1 MAKIYDL
8 KKRTYAY
15 ALDVIK
21 FLRELPKDY
30 ISQTIGKQLLRSAT
44 SIGANITEGQSAS
57 SKKEFANFY
66 SYSLKSANETKFWLE
81 LLRDSGGINSPAR
94 LSSILNETGEISKI
108 IASSIITLKRNQN
121 F

>member
-1 MAKIYDL
+1 MTKIYDL
-8 KKRTYAY
+8 KKRIYAY
-15 ALDVIK
+15 AIDIIK

-57 SKKEFANFY
+57 SKKEFVNFY
-66 SYSLKSANETKFWLE
+66 NYSLKSANETKFWLE
-81 LLRDSGGINSPAR
+81 LLKDSGVINIPTM
-94 LSSILNETGEISKI
+94 LSSILNETDEIAKI